1 VTAADPYSRL
11 ADVYDEIVVDPCYDR
26 WATYLHERW
35 KSDEPGVRAVLDVC
49 CGTGLM
55 ASQLVARGYRVV
67 GVDASA
73 TMLARARR
81 VLGPKAVLLQRS
93 LPDLGVEGVFD
104 AAISTFDGLNYLTP
118 AELRTT
124 LVAIARCLRSG
135 GWFVFDVHTDT
146 MMGFTAA
153 NPIVRG
159 DSHGH
164 QFAIASAVDLRARTC
179 ATTIDVTRTNDG
191 DRFTERHTQYFFT
204 DAQLRSA
211 LSDAGFA
218 SVAVTDEYSDDPVDE
233 STLRATWTA
242 RRVPGE

>member
-1 VTAADPYSRL
+1 M
-11 ADVYDEIVVDPCYDR
+11 
-26 WATYLHERW
+26 
-35 KSDEPGVRAVLDVC
+35 DVC

-81 VLGPKAVLLQRS
+81 LLGPKAVLLQRS

-191 DRFTERHTQYFFT
+191 DRFTERHTPVLLHRR
-204 DAQLRSA
+204 AGEVGAVRRGLRR
-211 LSDAGFA
+211 
-218 SVAVTDEYSDDPVDE
+218 VAVTDEYSRR
-233 STLRATWTA
+233 SR
-242 RRVPGE
+242 RRVDPASYLDRPPRREGVILPASR